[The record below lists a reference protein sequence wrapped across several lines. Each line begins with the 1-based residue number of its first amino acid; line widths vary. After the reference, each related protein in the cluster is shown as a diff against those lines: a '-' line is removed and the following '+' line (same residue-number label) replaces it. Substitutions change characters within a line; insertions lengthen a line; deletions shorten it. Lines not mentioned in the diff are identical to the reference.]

1 MSMIKSPRIWSVLL
15 LIGSLLLLV
24 AVAYSIFGV
33 RSGSF
38 GFREAASIIRLV
50 VKIGAGVFVLSVLVM
65 ILGRKNAA
73 AVKTSLAAALLVGVP
88 VIVIAMNQPAGSG
101 LSGLTAPP
109 GPPAGRGAGRPPAA
123 GGDARAERPPGQ
135 GQGQRA
141 ANGGA
146 AGGQPARTPPLND
159 ISTDTKNPPLYNAV
173 ASLRADGNNSV
184 EYRGAPAAKI
194 QSQLFP
200 DLAPIKT
207 SLTKPEAFDRAMTV
221 AKKMSWD
228 IVAND
233 VAAGHIEGVATT
245 FFFGYKD
252 DIVIRVTEA
261 ATGSVVDIRSQ
272 SRVGRR
278 DRGKNAERIREFISR
293 FNG

>member
-50 VKIGAGVFVLSVLVM
+50 VKIGAGIFVLSVLVM

-123 GGDARAERPPGQ
+123 GGDARAERPP